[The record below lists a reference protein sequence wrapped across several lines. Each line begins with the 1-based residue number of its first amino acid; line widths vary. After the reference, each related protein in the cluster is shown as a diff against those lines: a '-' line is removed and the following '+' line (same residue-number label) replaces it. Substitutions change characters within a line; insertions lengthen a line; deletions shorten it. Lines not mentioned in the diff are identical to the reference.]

1 MKIFNERGFMLLSA
15 IFLTMIAGFAG
26 LIVMNGTK
34 KISNYN
40 STLRIIAINIANE
53 QFAEI
58 ESRIMRGSIITGSQ
72 SFLGVEEDLKTYSEN
87 EDEKIELTE
96 FEVITNVSSVGEN
109 LYKAKVRVE
118 WNFNNENDYVEF
130 EKIIRNFKE

>member
-1 MKIFNERGFMLLSA
+1 MSA

-40 STLRIIAINIANE
+40 SVLRIIAINLANE

-58 ESRIMRGSIITGSQ
+58 ESLAVQNNLSAGNYN
-72 SFLGVEEDLKTYSEN
+72 FLGVEEDLKTYSEN
-87 EDEKIELTE
+87 ENEKIEITE
-96 FEVITNVSSVGEN
+96 FEVITKVSSVGKN
-109 LYKAKVRVE
+109 LYKVEIKVK
-118 WNFNNENDYVEF
+118 WNFNNENHYVEF
-130 EKIIRNFKE
+130 EKIIRNSKE